1 MMNLFEKTREQQ
13 YSKEKTSK
21 ILELTEYFKNDSYNL
36 HKFVNAIKK
45 PKVIKFLQEDFY
57 YTLIHYIVISSLWL
71 DYEKIQQLW
80 YSISWL
86 KIIKDNYTHPT
97 LTLVL
102 KQKEKKP
109 LLTRLKT
116 SSSNSSVFIKPKL
129 RRSSTMHL
137 LESINEIEDDEYN
150 TEDKNTNPDIFSN
163 AEISV
168 LFDQTP
174 QQLTDY
180 SYILLLGN
188 LKALDVLKI
197 LQQNQWIDY
206 HVDFD
211 KSCQFLLNEIK
222 MYFR

>member
-1 MMNLFEKTREQQ
+1 MNLFEKTKEQQ
-13 YSKEKTSK
+13 YSKEKISK

-150 TEDKNTNPDIFSN
+150 TDEKNTNPDIFSN

>member
-1 MMNLFEKTREQQ
+1 MNLFEKTKEQQ
-13 YSKEKTSK
+13 YSKEKISK

>member
-45 PKVIKFLQEDFY
+45 PKVIKYLQEDFY

-102 KQKEKKP
+102 KQKDKKP

-137 LESINEIEDDEYN
+137 LESIEEENEDNI
-150 TEDKNTNPDIFSN
+150 
-163 AEISV
+163 
-168 LFDQTP
+168 
-174 QQLTDY
+174 
-180 SYILLLGN
+180 
-188 LKALDVLKI
+188 
-197 LQQNQWIDY
+197 
-206 HVDFD
+206 
-211 KSCQFLLNEIK
+211 
-222 MYFR
+222 